1 MILDFIR
8 DLGAW
13 AWWVGGA
20 ILLALEIIAP
30 GNVFVWFG
38 IAAILTGAAALVAD
52 IAWQF
57 QLILFAVLSLIL
69 VIVGRRYFGRAGAS
83 EEPLLNE
90 RATRLVGQSY
100 VLGDPIVDGTGRIR
114 IGDTVWRLTGPDL
127 PSGTKVRIV
136 GHDGSVLQAA
146 KAEG

>member
-20 ILLALEIIAP
+20 VLLALEILAP

-38 IAAILTGAAALVAD
+38 IAAVLTGAAALVAD
-52 IAWQF
+52 VSWQA
-57 QLILFAVLSLIL
+57 QLILFAVLSLVL
-69 VIVGRRYFGRAGAS
+69 VVLGRRWFARPSAS

-90 RATRLVGQSY
+90 RATRLVGESY
-100 VLGDPIVDGTGRIR
+100 VLGEPIVGGTGRVR
-114 IGDTVWRLTGPDL
+114 IGDSTWRLTGPDL
-127 PSGTKVRIV
+127 PSGTRVTIV
-136 GHDGSVLQAA
+136 GHDGAVLRAA

>member
-20 ILLALEIIAP
+20 ILLALEIVAP

-38 IAAILTGAAALVAD
+38 IAAILTGAVALVAD
-52 IAWQF
+52 ISWQV
-57 QLILFAVLSLIL
+57 QLILFAAASLVL
-69 VIVGRRYFGRAGAS
+69 VIVGRRYFGRAGTS

-100 VLGDPIVDGTGRIR
+100 VLGDPIVDGTGRVR
-114 IGDTVWRLTGPDL
+114 IGDTVWRLTGPNL

-136 GHDGSVLQAA
+136 GHDGAVLQAA
-146 KAEG
+146 RAEG

>member
-1 MILDFIR
+1 VIVDFIR

-20 ILLALEIIAP
+20 LLLAIEIIAP
-30 GNVFVWFG
+30 GNIFVWFG
-38 IAAILTGAAALVAD
+38 IAAILTGAVALVAHV
-52 IAWQF
+52 AWQL
-57 QLILFAVLSLIL
+57 QLVLFAVLSLIL
-69 VIVGRRYFGRAGAS
+69 AIIGRRWFGRASAS

-100 VLGDPIVDGTGRIR
+100 VLGEPIIGGNGRVR
-114 IGDTVWRLTGPDL
+114 IGDTMWRVTGPDV
-127 PSGTKVRIV
+127 PSGTRVTIV
-136 GHDGSVLQAA
+136 GHDGAVLRAA

>member
-20 ILLALEIIAP
+20 LLLALEIVVP

-38 IAAILTGAAALVAD
+38 IGAVLTGAVALVANV
-52 IAWQF
+52 AWQF
-57 QLILFAVLSLIL
+57 QFLLFAVASLIL
-69 VIVGRRYFGRAGAS
+69 VIIGRRWFGRASAS

-100 VLGDPIVDGTGRIR
+100 VLGEPIVGGTGRVR
-114 IGDTVWRLTGPDL
+114 IGDSMWRLTGPDL
-127 PSGTKVRIV
+127 PSGTRVTIV
-136 GHDGSVLQAA
+136 GHDGAVLQAA

>member
-1 MILDFIR
+1 MIIDFIE

-20 ILLALEIIAP
+20 ILLAIEIIAP

-38 IAAILTGAAALVAD
+38 IAAVLTGVAALVTD
-52 IAWQF
+52 IAWQWE
-57 QLILFAVLSLIL
+57 LVLFAVLSLVL
-69 VIVGRRYFGRAGAS
+69 VIIGRSWFARPGAS

-100 VLGDPIVDGTGRIR
+100 VLGEPIVDGNGRVR
-114 IGDTVWRLTGPDL
+114 IDDTLWRITGPDV
-127 PSGTKVRIV
+127 PSGTRVRIT
-136 GHDGSVLQAA
+136 GHDGSVLQATPDW
-146 KAEG
+146 G

>member
-1 MILDFIR
+1 VILDFVN
-8 DLGAW
+8 DLGGW

-20 ILLALEIIAP
+20 ILLAIEILAP

-38 IAAILTGAAALVAD
+38 IAAIVTGAVALIGTID
-52 IAWQF
+52 WQV
-57 QLILFAVLSLIL
+57 QLIVFAVASLVL
-69 VIVGRRYFGRAGAS
+69 VVLGRRYFGRAGVS

-100 VLGDPIVDGTGRIR
+100 VLGDPIVDGNGRVR
-114 IGDTVWRLTGPDL
+114 IGDTVWRVTGPDL
-127 PSGTKVRIV
+127 PSGTRVRII

>member
-1 MILDFIR
+1 MILDFID

-20 ILLALEIIAP
+20 ILLAIEILAP

-38 IAAILTGAAALVAD
+38 IAAVLTGTAALVTD
-52 IAWQF
+52 IAWQY
-57 QLILFAVLSLIL
+57 QLLIFAVLAIAL
-69 VIVGRRYFGRAGAS
+69 VLVGRRYFGRAGAS

-90 RATRLVGQSY
+90 RATRLIGQSY
-100 VLGDPIVDGTGRIR
+100 VLGEPIVAGNGRIR
-114 IGDTVWRLTGPDL
+114 IDDTIWRLTGPDL
-127 PSGTKVRIV
+127 PSGTRVRIV

-146 KAEG
+146 LAD

>member
-20 ILLALEIIAP
+20 LLLAIEIVAP
-30 GNVFVWFG
+30 GNIFVWFG
-38 IAAILTGAAALVAD
+38 IGAILTGAVALVTD
-52 IAWQF
+52 ISWQA

-69 VIVGRRYFGRAGAS
+69 VIVGRRYFGRASAS

-90 RATRLVGQSY
+90 RATRLVGESY
-100 VLGDPIVDGTGRIR
+100 VLGDPIVGGAGRVK
-114 IGDTVWRLTGPDL
+114 IGDSMWRLTGPDL

-136 GHDGSVLQAA
+136 GHDGAVLRAA

>member
-1 MILDFIR
+1 MILDFVR

-20 ILLALEIIAP
+20 LLLAIEIAAP

-38 IAAILTGAAALVAD
+38 IAAILTGAVALVAD
-52 IAWQF
+52 VAWQF
-57 QLILFAVLSLIL
+57 QLVLFAVASLIL
-69 VIVGRRYFGRAGAS
+69 VIAGRTWFGRAGAS

-90 RATRLVGQSY
+90 RATRLVGESY
-100 VLGDPIVDGTGRIR
+100 VLGEPIVGGTGRVR

-136 GHDGSVLQAA
+136 GHDGAVLRAA

>member
-1 MILDFIR
+1 MILDFID

-20 ILLALEIIAP
+20 ILLAIEILAP

-38 IAAILTGAAALVAD
+38 IAAVLTGTAALVTD
-52 IAWQF
+52 IAWQY
-57 QLILFAVLSLIL
+57 QLLIFAVLAIAL
-69 VIVGRRYFGRAGAS
+69 VLVGRRYFGRAGAS

-90 RATRLVGQSY
+90 RATRLIGQSY
-100 VLGDPIVDGTGRIR
+100 VLGEPIVAGNGRIR
-114 IGDTVWRLTGPDL
+114 IDDTIWRLTGPDL
-127 PSGTKVRIV
+127 PSGTRVRIV

-146 KAEG
+146 LAE